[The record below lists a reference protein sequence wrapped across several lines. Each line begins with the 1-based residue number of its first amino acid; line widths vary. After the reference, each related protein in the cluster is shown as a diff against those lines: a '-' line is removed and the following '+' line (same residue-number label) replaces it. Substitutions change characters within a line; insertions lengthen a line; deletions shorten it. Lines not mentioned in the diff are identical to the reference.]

1 MYNHNDKQFD
11 TKLYVVGS
19 YPDHLVGYDSASGG
33 YAYLTGVQNSH
44 KTDKVVDVLPI
55 VKDAERL
62 LNRPKVFKLI
72 LQEVDMSV
80 ELADY
85 NNLEEFVNKL
95 TDDQRKHLKQ
105 ML

>member
-1 MYNHNDKQFD
+1 MYKHDDKQFD
-11 TKLYVVGS
+11 TKIYVVGNS
-19 YPDHLVGYDSASGG
+19 PNHLIGYDSASGG
-33 YAYLTGVQNSH
+33 YPYLTGVQNAA
-44 KTDKVVDVLPI
+44 KTVKVMDVLPI
-55 VKDAERL
+55 IKDAERL
-62 LNRPKVFKLI
+62 LNKPKVYKLI

-95 TDDQRKHLKQ
+95 TDDQRKHLKL